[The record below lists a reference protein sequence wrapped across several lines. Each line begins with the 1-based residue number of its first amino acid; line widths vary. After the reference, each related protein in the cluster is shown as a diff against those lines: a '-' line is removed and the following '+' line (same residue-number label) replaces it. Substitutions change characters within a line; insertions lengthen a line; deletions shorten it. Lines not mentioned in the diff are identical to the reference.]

1 MLHISQ
7 FPMQMI
13 RLHITLIND
22 ALTVALGP
30 FYAMLSQSQCV
41 HSILV
46 RSSRIVALTSG
57 VLYWALQERNKV
69 LPLEHYVMARR

>member
-30 FYAMLSQSQCV
+30 FYAMLSVSMCTV
-41 HSILV
+41 PWWEAV
-46 RSSRIVALTSG
+46 G
-57 VLYWALQERNKV
+57 
-69 LPLEHYVMARR
+69 